1 MLIIKPNLDITFG
14 KHTHTR
20 GLHVKGDP
28 QNINWGYAA
37 KTAGFGVNANNESFF
52 DVNYNDEETPHT
64 KWKSNN
70 MTSENGTIHHFSS
83 AVWVLLKEMKM
94 I

>member
-1 MLIIKPNLDITFG
+1 MEKC
-14 KHTHTR
+14 
-20 GLHVKGDP
+20 DP

-70 MTSENGTIHHFSS
+70 RLQKMVLHDFGS
-83 AVWVLLKEMKM
+83 AVWVLLKVDEDDLEIMSGSLDQVKVF